1 MYKAFPLEI
10 CMCVFGTDF
19 TDFEFWSKKKKGVC
33 DFRHVRL
40 GTDFTDFA
48 FLSQKKKKD
57 VFRIGIDFTD
67 FE

>member
-1 MYKAFPLEI
+1 MKQ
-10 CMCVFGTDF
+10 
-19 TDFEFWSKKKKGVC
+19 KKNQRVL
-33 DFRHVRL
+33 DFRYVRF